1 MEGSELPRPYV
12 VLSVAV
18 SIDGYI
24 DDTLPE
30 RLYLSNEADF
40 DRVEVVRTECD
51 AILIGAETLR
61 RDNPRLII
69 KSEERLAARAAAGK
83 PAHLQKI
90 VVTGS
95 GNLDPAAR
103 FWHYGVEERK
113 PIVYTTDTGSEK
125 LHDRLGDLAVVVS
138 LGAAV
143 DFGTLLADLGNRG
156 IDRLMIEGGTS
167 IHTAVLS
174 AGLADELH
182 LAVAPLLVGQADA
195 PRFVSPAEFPGG
207 SRRRMHLV
215 DVTQIGDVALLR
227 YLPKNE
233 SDGDCP

>member
-1 MEGSELPRPYV
+1 MEGSNLPRPYV

-18 SIDGYI
+18 SVDGYI
-24 DDTLPE
+24 DDTIPE

-69 KSEERLAARAAAGK
+69 KSPERLAARAAAGK
-83 PAHLQKI
+83 TAHLQKI

-103 FWHYGVEERK
+103 FWHFGVEERI
-113 PIVYTTDTGSEK
+113 PLVYTTDTGAEK
-125 LHDRLGDLAVVVS
+125 LRDRLGDLAVVVS

-143 DFGTLLADLGNRG
+143 DFGAMLDDLGGRD
-156 IDRLMIEGGTS
+156 IDRLMIEGGTT
-167 IHTAVLS
+167 IHTAVLA

-182 LAVAPLLVGQADA
+182 LAVAPLLIGQADA
-195 PRFVSPAEFPGG
+195 PRFVDPAEFPGG
-207 SRRRMHLV
+207 SRRRMKLV
-215 DVTQIGDVALLR
+215 DVTQIDDVALLQ
-227 YLPKNE
+227 YFPKREPDEN
-233 SDGDCP
+233 

>member
-1 MEGSELPRPYV
+1 MEGSILPRPYV

-18 SIDGYI
+18 SVDGYI
-24 DDTLPE
+24 DDTIPE

-40 DRVEVVRTECD
+40 DRVEVVRTDCD

-69 KSEERLAARAAAGK
+69 KSPDCLAARAAAGK

-95 GNLDPAAR
+95 GDLDPAAR
-103 FWHYGVEERK
+103 FWHYGVEERI
-113 PIVYTTDTGSEK
+113 PIVYTTDTGAEK
-125 LHDRLGDLAVVVS
+125 LRARLGDLAIVVS
-138 LGAAV
+138 LGTAV
-143 DFGTLLADLGNRG
+143 DFGAMLDDLGDRG

-167 IHTAVLS
+167 IHTAVLA

-195 PRFVSPAEFPGG
+195 PRFVNPAEFPGG
-207 SRRRMHLV
+207 SRRRMQLV

-227 YLPKNE
+227 YFPKNE
-233 SDGDCP
+233 SSEGN

>member
-1 MEGSELPRPYV
+1 M
-12 VLSVAV
+12 
-18 SIDGYI
+18 DGYI
-24 DDTLPE
+24 DDTVPE
-30 RLYLSNEADF
+30 RLYLSNEDDF

-95 GNLDPAAR
+95 GNLDRDAK
-103 FWHYGVEERK
+103 FWHHGVRECR
-113 PIVYTTDTGSEK
+113 PIAYTTDTGAAK
-125 LHDRLGDLAVVVS
+125 LRDRLGDLATVVS
-138 LGAAV
+138 LGARV
-143 DFGTLLADLGNRG
+143 EFGALLDDLGNRG

-167 IHTAVLS
+167 IHTAILA

-182 LAVAPLLVGQADA
+182 LAIAPLLVGQTEA
-195 PRFVSPAEFPGG
+195 PRFVNPAHFPGG
-207 SRRRMHLV
+207 SRRRMHLI
-215 DVTQIGDVALLR
+215 DVTQLGDVAVLR
-227 YLPKNE
+227 YLPK
-233 SDGDCP
+233 SDSDSH